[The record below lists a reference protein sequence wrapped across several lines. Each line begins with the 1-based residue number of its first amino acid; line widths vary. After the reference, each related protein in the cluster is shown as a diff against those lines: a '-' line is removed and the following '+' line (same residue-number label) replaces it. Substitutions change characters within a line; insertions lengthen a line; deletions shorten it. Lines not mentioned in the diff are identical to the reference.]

1 MKRQV
6 FFAIAG
12 VVAALFGL
20 SFLLVPEMSLRTYG
34 VPAEPHNVMQA
45 RYFGSALLALGLLW
59 FLARD
64 TEDPKAIR
72 AILVAALVG
81 NLAGGV
87 ISLSSVGTLQNGM
100 AWMSVAIYAAFALAS
115 AYFLLAGR
123 AAATPVAT

>member
-12 VVAALFGL
+12 IVSAVFGL
-20 SFLLVPEMSLRTYG
+20 SFLLATEMSLRMYG
-34 VPAEPHNVMQA
+34 VPTDPHNVMQG

-64 TEDPKAIR
+64 TQDPAAIR

-81 NLAGGV
+81 NVAGGA
-87 ISLSSVGTLQNGM
+87 ISVASVGTLQNGM
-100 AWMSVAIYAAFALAS
+100 AWTSVGIYAAFALAS

-123 AAATPVAT
+123 RAATPVAT

>member
-12 VVAALFGL
+12 IVSAVFGL
-20 SFLLVPEMSLRTYG
+20 SFLFVPEMSLRMYG
-34 VPAEPHNVMQA
+34 VPADPHNVMQG

-64 TEDPKAIR
+64 TQDPTAIR

-87 ISLSSVGTLQNGM
+87 ISVSAAGTLQNGM
-100 AWMSVAIYAAFALAS
+100 AWTSVAIYAAFALAS
-115 AYFLLAGR
+115 AYFLLAGKPV
-123 AAATPVAT
+123 ATPVAT

>member
-12 VVAALFGL
+12 IVSAVFGL
-20 SFLLVPEMSLRTYG
+20 SFLLVPEMSLRMYG

-59 FLARD
+59 FLARN
-64 TEDPKAIR
+64 TQDPTAIR

-81 NLAGGV
+81 NVAGGV
-87 ISLSSVGTLQNGM
+87 ISVSAAGTLQNSM
-100 AWMSVAIYAAFALAS
+100 AWTSVAIYGAFALAS
-115 AYFLLAGR
+115 AYFLMAGR
-123 AAATPVAT
+123 QAATAVAT